1 MNVIIQAPSLIYHLH
16 EMLSYEMS
24 PASNQP
30 SLILQI
36 HPREEEGMK
45 NNKQTSKQTK
55 QMTCQDERNL
65 YLYFQRLVI

>member
-45 NNKQTSKQTK
+45 NNK
-55 QMTCQDERNL
+55 
-65 YLYFQRLVI
+65 